1 MLSASSVARC
11 PSRRSNTV
19 GNEASETSAA
29 SVSSGGCSVGKV
41 MAVFPSPNRS
51 EWHCHPDAQG
61 ALLCSPRLRDPLFL
75 PWNPAQLVQKIPQKH
90 KTHLPGVLAVGFKSN
105 RLDSWV

>member
-1 MLSASSVARC
+1 MLSASRVATW

-41 MAVFPSPNRS
+41 MA
-51 EWHCHPDAQG
+51 EWHCHPDPQG

-90 KTHLPGVLAVGFKSN
+90 KTHLPDVLAVGLKTIG
-105 RLDSWV
+105 